1 VGPRLLA
8 WALSVKLHL
17 AVAGAAAL
25 AALFLQAFPIEGPYR
40 ERLRSKAAGS
50 ERTPL
55 PQAPTLGYRPRP
67 DGSLPEFGI
76 DRERET
82 RGERVKGTDP
92 DFVSDRPFNGFTVYD
107 VAGGGG
113 GAGGRYGGELGP
125 DGRAQGAR
133 RAGLTARFET
143 GAVPQ
148 AVDWL
153 LRHQRQDG
161 SWTARADCGGRC
173 RWETASAKGDV
184 ASTALAVLVLIE
196 AADDEG
202 RARRIVQGA
211 QWLLL
216 SLGEA
221 ATPENRALGILG
233 AARARRVADL
243 VIADPILRQASAD
256 LAARPEGGGWR
267 LLAFRAL
274 DAAGV
279 AVPESTEE
287 ELDGWL
293 RGAAGISAEA
303 NFEAIH
309 FAAAASFRE
318 SVPDPRLDL
327 AEQELRARQL
337 GSEAGCGRGAWD
349 PDDGRGRAA
358 ATALNALTLHLL
370 ERIRRTS
377 GAVRR

>member
-8 WALSVKLHL
+8 WALSVKLH
-17 AVAGAAAL
+17 AAGALAAAL
-25 AALFLQAFPIEGPYR
+25 VAVLFHALPEDGPHA
-40 ERLRSKAAGS
+40 ERLRSRASDS
-50 ERTPL
+50 ELTPL
-55 PQAPTLGYRPRP
+55 PRAPSLGYRPREQ
-67 DGSLPEFGI
+67 GSVPEFGI
-76 DRERET
+76 DPDRKEQGGRM
-82 RGERVKGTDP
+82 KGTDP
-92 DFVSDRPFNGFTVYD
+92 DFVSDKPFQGLGIYD
-107 VAGGGG
+107 AAGGGG
-113 GAGGRYGGELGP
+113 GGGGRYGSTLGP
-125 DGRAQGAR
+125 DGRTLGTK
-133 RAGLTARFET
+133 RAGRTTRQDP
-143 GAVPQ
+143 GAIAQ

-173 RWETASAKGDV
+173 RWETASAQGDV
-184 ASTALAVLVLIE
+184 ASTALGVLVLIE
-196 AADDEG
+196 TADVED

-221 ATPENRALGILG
+221 ATPEERALGILG

-243 VIADPILRQASAD
+243 VVADPLLRQAAAG
-256 LAARPEGGGWR
+256 LAANPEGGGWR

-279 AVPESTEE
+279 AAPESTEE

-293 RGAAGISAEA
+293 RGAARIPAEA

-327 AEQELRARQL
+327 AERALRVRQL